1 LVQVRKKM
9 LEEEQPSTRKF
20 SKNQII
26 TTIFAIVLSFFSILL
41 IINFG
46 LFGFGIAKPFIFSK
60 QISNL
65 KPIYDEEWEFK
76 MKKNPELATYTNDN
90 RYNSNLTS
98 FSPDSIKEKKDFYK
112 NLQSTLSGIQFSS
125 SVYQEVLSFKLFKY
139 TVDSFVKGSAFPEE
153 YMNIDHLENGP
164 QIELVNTIRDTRFK
178 LEKDYTDFIQRLA
191 SLETQ
196 IDERIVLLK
205 KGVETG

>member
-1 LVQVRKKM
+1 M

-20 SKNQII
+20 SKHQII
-26 TTIFAIVLSFFSILL
+26 TVVFVVVLSFFSILL
-41 IINFG
+41 FVNFA
-46 LFGFGIAKPFIFSK
+46 LFGFGIAKPYIFTK
-60 QISNL
+60 QTSNL
-65 KPIYDEEWEFK
+65 NPIYDEEWEFK
-76 MKKNPELATYTNDN
+76 MRTSPELATYTNDN

-98 FSPDSIKEKKDFYK
+98 FSPESIKQKTDYYKK
-112 NLQSTLSGIQFSS
+112 LLSTLNSIQFDSN
-125 SVYQEVLSFKLFKY
+125 VYQEVLSFKLFKY
-139 TVDSFVKGSAFPEE
+139 TVNSIVQSSAFPEE